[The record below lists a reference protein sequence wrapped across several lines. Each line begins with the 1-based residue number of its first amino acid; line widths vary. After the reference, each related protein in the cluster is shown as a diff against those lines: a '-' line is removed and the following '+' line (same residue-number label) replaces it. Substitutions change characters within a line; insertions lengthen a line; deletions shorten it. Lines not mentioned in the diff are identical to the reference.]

1 MTVFARLILP
11 TLDLEAGPL
20 ACPICKQ
27 VDGLVVSVDVEDRSE
42 TPAFMSCD
50 TGHRWADA
58 QMTRGLAVEIFELMK
73 DKYPETLELSVIE

>member
-20 ACPICKQ
+20 RCPVCRQ

-50 TGHRWADA
+50 TGHQWADA
-58 QMTRGLAVEIFELMK
+58 QVTRGLAVEIFELMK
-73 DKYPETLELSVIE
+73 AKYPELIRLSALE